1 LALRYPHAALP
12 AAEAFDEIAVAEEL
26 ERVQRHSE
34 LEEVQPLEV
43 QPEERA
49 VEPEL
54 AAELELLE
62 LPRLSV
68 PA

>member
-1 LALRYPHAALP
+1 LALRHPQAALP
-12 AAEAFDEIAVAEEL
+12 AAEAFDEIVVAEEL

-34 LEEVQPLEV
+34 LEMQPPEV